1 MFEIVH
7 DHDGKHDDAFP
18 KKSNNGIPEH
28 PDTREEVT
36 QGLDTAGDTAVL
48 LNGKKVYGSLR
59 GGDPHYIQYVH
70 QSTTLKSFSKSHLT
84 NHNENGMI
92 MVYINIMI

>member
-7 DHDGKHDDAFP
+7 DHDGKHNDAEP
-18 KKSNNGIPEH
+18 KSQTMDGIPEH

-48 LNGKKVYGSLR
+48 LNGKKVPSG
-59 GGDPHYIQYVH
+59 
-70 QSTTLKSFSKSHLT
+70 KLT
-84 NHNENGMI
+84 
-92 MVYINIMI
+92 